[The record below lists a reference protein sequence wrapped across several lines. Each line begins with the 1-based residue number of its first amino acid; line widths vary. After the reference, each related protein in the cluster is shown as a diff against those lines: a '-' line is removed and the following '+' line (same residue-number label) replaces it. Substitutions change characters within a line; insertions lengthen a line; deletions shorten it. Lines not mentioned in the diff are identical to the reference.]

1 VYSDG
6 TKETV
11 LLKAQHKKECKGLI
25 VQIRY
30 LKAKFGRESLL
41 RCDLGYQKQYL
52 LVLLGQFEKR
62 RGSRDGPNETELMH
76 LNSEQRILAAI
87 AQVGF
92 PAAPASPDLPRRR
105 SLKVVASAVLFA
117 VRTK

>member
-1 VYSDG
+1 MY
-6 TKETV
+6 
-11 LLKAQHKKECKGLI
+11 
-25 VQIRY
+25 
-30 LKAKFGRESLL
+30 
-41 RCDLGYQKQYL
+41 
-52 LVLLGQFEKR
+52 
-62 RGSRDGPNETELMH
+62 